1 MSAFTSM
8 FCNRELKLL
17 KKKKEKEIKSVFLG
31 INGLLL
37 MGFSDNTEEAV
48 MYNCSLG
55 GKNYILILTHL
66 LIHWVAQGL
75 LTPLILSSLSW

>member
-1 MSAFTSM
+1 MSAFTST
-8 FCNRELKLL
+8 FGNRELKLK
-17 KKKKEKEIKSVFLG
+17 KKKKEIKPVFLG

-48 MYNCSLG
+48 MSNCSPG
-55 GKNYILILTHL
+55 GKNYILFLTHL